1 MISVE
6 QKLHSVCAHLL
17 IGKAYLWPL
26 ALLKPSIQVKILSWF
41 KRNFNGSG
49 ERWTKRSLIQ
59 CYRRCISEI
68 MTHTRLGDWALS
80 LCLFLEFSISLPGSK
95 PDPSLYT
102 MYTSIED
109 QHGEL
114 WDWRKLI
121 LHVGMY
127 CYHLLCRKWMC
138 LWSIFSILLCRLV
151 RFVLNR
157 KGIHKKTS
165 TISCFCW
172 WAVWILSK

>member
-6 QKLHSVCAHLL
+6 QKLRSVCAHLL

-26 ALLKPSIQVKILSWF
+26 ALSKPSIQVKILSWF

-95 PDPSLYT
+95 LDPSLYT
-102 MYTSIED
+102 MYIHIGPAWWIMRWTKINSSR
-109 QHGEL
+109 
-114 WDWRKLI
+114 WN
-121 LHVGMY
+121 V
-127 CYHLLCRKWMC
+127 LLSSSMQEVNV
-138 LWSIFSILLCRLV
+138 FME
-151 RFVLNR
+151 
-157 KGIHKKTS
+157 
-165 TISCFCW
+165 
-172 WAVWILSK
+172 